1 MGTGRRDHSDR
12 IGTTPGTHGNE
23 SINTICRDNKTLY
36 NYVLNNL
43 RDRAKRFAVRA
54 FHLIDKIPE
63 SAKGRVIQT
72 QLAKAA
78 TSAAANYRAAQRSRS
93 RAEFISKLS
102 TTFEEID
109 ESAFW
114 LEFLV
119 DTGLMTLPEVGELLG
134 EADELSAIIS
144 ASRKTAR
151 ANAKS
156 RSRP

>member
-1 MGTGRRDHSDR
+1 
-12 IGTTPGTHGNE
+12 
-23 SINTICRDNKTLY
+23 
-36 NYVLNNL
+36 LNSL
-43 RDRAKRFAVRA
+43 RDRTKRFAVRA
-54 FHLIDKIPE
+54 FQLIDEIPE

-78 TSAAANYRAAQRSRS
+78 TSVAANYRAAQRSRS

-102 TTFEEID
+102 TAFKEVD
-109 ESAFW
+109 ESPFW

-119 DTGLMTLPEVGELLG
+119 DTGLMTQPEVGELLR